1 MAIELKEIEITD
13 PEYTKEPAWVIKKT
27 SVVPGDE
34 TPFYLVKQILPG
46 GMVELEY
53 LGAIFG
59 KGNPLL
65 ITKKELDTDFF
76 KARIIST

>member
-34 TPFYLVKQILPG
+34 TPFYLVKQFYVFLFGSPG
-46 GMVELEY
+46 GMNDKVRKIVNKMLDER
-53 LGAIFG
+53 
-59 KGNPLL
+59 
-65 ITKKELDTDFF
+65 KE
-76 KARIIST
+76 